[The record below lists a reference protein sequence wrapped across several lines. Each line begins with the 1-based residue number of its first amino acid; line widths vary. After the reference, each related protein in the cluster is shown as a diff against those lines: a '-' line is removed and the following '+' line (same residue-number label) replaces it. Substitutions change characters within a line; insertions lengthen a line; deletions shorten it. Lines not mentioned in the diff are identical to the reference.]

1 MLGKRTFSALSVIL
15 AVLMLFASAV
25 VFTSC
30 EGPGGALLNE
40 PDGKSGAGQK
50 DTGDSAGSDGPVI
63 IPSYRLGN
71 DSSSQGDAAGK
82 DGSGTQAPDG
92 GEQQTGAGSKGQE
105 TEDGREDR
113 QASGG
118 SSGQQTGNGSEDR
131 QASGGT
137 GKQVTSGGG
146 NTAAGKVL
154 DPPDSFFASDRA
166 RKYIDVDWKPV
177 KYEAKVPQYKVKPDL
192 SNVENASRFGGFS
205 EKQLKMLSENGFVV
219 VPSDDEQLFYVY
231 EENDYLE
238 IPSFI
243 TVDSVLQ
250 AYHVFYNYSLRMLE
264 YEYLLKDLEKLTDSM
279 LRKSLV
285 LYDAIR
291 DPEVKEAA
299 LKNTAYFSVAQ
310 MVLGKELPPGVP
322 DEARKIAEAEF
333 RSISDPN
340 GPGRPS
346 DSGIAD
352 YTQFTVRGHYTRNDD
367 LGRYFKAMMW
377 YGLYP
382 FPLSESALSEE
393 AAVQDTLQALL
404 ITYSLF
410 TDGEDNGDGAADT
423 GEIVGGSKTADM
435 GGTSVKTVVD
445 TEADAAGGSGS
456 VDVTVAADQGES
468 ADGDKTTD
476 AAAAAGGGYADVG
489 SGSAGKGKN
498 EEGNESINTGED
510 TNLTVTEKMDRVS
523 DIDLW
528 ENIYDPTVF
537 YVGSAD
543 DLTVYHYKELI
554 VKCYGRNPDPET
566 FADRTKLNRFLD
578 EAKKLPRPLIQ
589 PQEGQQ
595 FRFMGQR
602 YIPDSEIL
610 QELCGG
616 DRLFPKGLDVMGV
629 LGSDRAYDLLTNVY
643 NVVGRWKLYPE
654 KFREVKEKF
663 DSLPDEEWRS
673 NMYYGWLWVLK
684 TLTGTFGKGYPSFMT
699 GQAWQDKS
707 LNTALASWA
716 ELRHD
721 TILYGKQSAVE
732 CGGEEGLEQ
741 EPPPVIIGYVE
752 PNIGAYERML
762 WLTRYSRENLAAR
775 NILPWDLKYKM
786 QEFEEL
792 LQFLIN
798 CSVKELRNEELT
810 FDEYERIRYYGAT
823 LELLTSSFVEDGSWY
838 EITSETDKNMAVI
851 ADIHNVGNSY
861 LNEGVGTAFHIYT
874 VVPVGGKLYLTR
886 GAVFSYY
893 EFVSGTRFT
902 DEEWQE
908 MLWWGYNPSLPEW
921 TRSFID
927 IGGAGRFIVTPADQ
941 DEPDDLGYPDD
952 PGYPAGPDE
961 PEYPGDPDVPGN
973 PVLPDGPEH
982 PGDPDVPGNPVVP
995 DGPEYLGDPD
1005 EPEYPDTLMSF
1016 SNRMIRAIRASLS
1029 TDGLPV
1035 PTVPGFTIRM
1045 VRSTDGLPV
1054 PTVPGFTIHMV
1065 RST

>member
-1 MLGKRTFSALSVIL
+1 MRGKRTFSTLSVIL
-15 AVLMLFASAV
+15 AALMLFASAAV
-25 VFTSC
+25 LTSC
-30 EGPGGALLNE
+30 ESPGGALLNE
-40 PDGKSGAGQK
+40 PDGKTGAGQK
-50 DTGDSAGSDGPVI
+50 DIGDGAGSEGDEYAPVI

-71 DSSSQGDAAGK
+71 DSSSRGDAAGQ
-82 DGSGTQAPDG
+82 DGDGTQASG
-92 GEQQTGAGSKGQE
+92 SGQQAGTGSEGQG
-105 TEDGREDR
+105 TADGREDQQTAGAGGGQ
-113 QASGG
+113 QATGGSGG
-118 SSGQQTGNGSEDR
+118 QQAGNDSEDR
-131 QASGGT
+131 QTSGGA
-137 GKQVTSGGG
+137 GKQQTSGGG
-146 NTAAGKVL
+146 DTAAGEAK
-154 DPPDSFFASDRA
+154 DPAEPGFASEKT
-166 RKYIDVDWKPV
+166 RKYTDVEWKPV
-177 KYEAKVPQYKVKPDL
+177 SYEVKVPLYKVQPDL
-192 SNVENASRFGGFS
+192 SNVENASRFSGFT
-205 EKQLKMLSENGFVV
+205 ERQLKMLSENGFVV
-219 VPSDDEQLFYVY
+219 IPADDEQLFYVY

-238 IPSFI
+238 IPSLI

-279 LRKSLV
+279 LRKSLA
-285 LYDAIR
+285 LYDSIK
-291 DPEVKEAA
+291 DPEVKDAA
-299 LKNTAYFSVAQ
+299 LKNTAYFAVAQ
-310 MVLGKELPPGVP
+310 MILGKELPSGLPN
-322 DEARKIAEAEF
+322 EARKMAEAEF
-333 RSISDPN
+333 RIISNPN
-340 GPGRPS
+340 GSGRPS
-346 DSGIAD
+346 DSRIAD

-382 FPLSESALSEE
+382 FPLAESALSEE
-393 AAVQDTLQALL
+393 PAVQETLQALL
-404 ITYSLF
+404 ITYGLF
-410 TDGEDNGDGAADT
+410 TDGEDTDDRDGTVDGNAITD
-423 GEIVGGSKTADM
+423 GS
-435 GGTSVKTVVD
+435 GTED
-445 TEADAAGGSGS
+445 GSGS
-456 VDVTVAADQGES
+456 SNGSES
-468 ADGDKTTD
+468 AGGDGTGL
-476 AAAAAGGGYADVG
+476 ANEGEAENG
-489 SGSAGKGKN
+489 SGSAD
-498 EEGNESINTGED
+498 GNETTGDNAAIDEGEAAY
-510 TNLTVTEKMDRVS
+510 LTGTEYVDRVS

-543 DLTVYHYKELI
+543 DLTVYHYKDLI
-554 VKCYGRNPDPET
+554 VKCYGRDPDPET

-589 PQEGQQ
+589 SQEGRQ

-602 YIPDSEIL
+602 YLPDSEIL

-629 LGSDRAYDLLTNVY
+629 LGSDRAYDILTNEY
-643 NVVGRWKLYPE
+643 NAAGRWKQYPE

-663 DSLPDEEWRS
+663 GSLPEEKWRS

-684 TLTGTFGKGYPSFMT
+684 TLTEPFGKGYPSFMT

-732 CGGEEGLEQ
+732 CGGEEWFEE

-798 CSVKELRNEELT
+798 CSVKELRNEDLT

-823 LELLTSSFVEDGSWY
+823 LELLTCSFAEDGAWY
-838 EITSETDKNMAVI
+838 EITSETDRNMAVI

-861 LNEGVGTAFHIYT
+861 LNEGVGTAFHIYA

-908 MLWWGYNPSLPEW
+908 MLRWGYNPSLPEW

-927 IGGAGRFIVTPADQ
+927 IGGAGKFIVSPADQ
-941 DEPDDLGYPDD
+941 DEE
-952 PGYPAGPDE
+952 DE
-961 PEYPGDPDVPGN
+961 AD
-973 PVLPDGPEH
+973 H
-982 PGDPDVPGNPVVP
+982 PGDPDDPGNPADLDEPEHLGYPDEYGYLGIPDVPEHLDDP
-995 DGPEYLGDPD
+995 DGYGYPGSPD
-1005 EPEYPDTLMSF
+1005 EPRQSDDPD
-1016 SNRMIRAIRASLS
+1016 
-1029 TDGLPV
+1029 DYE
-1035 PTVPGFTIRM
+1035 
-1045 VRSTDGLPV
+1045 
-1054 PTVPGFTIHMV
+1054 
-1065 RST
+1065 